1 MKKPIVLLA
10 RETLAVLLLDH
21 HPRMSRLGV
30 TKG

>member
-1 MKKPIVLLA
+1 LA
-10 RETLAVLLLDH
+10 REILAVLLLDH